1 MKVRTKFLLSG
12 SIILVVAFSS
22 QFNSDLLSSMT
33 NSLTGGGA
41 QSGDNKTLR
50 DAAGLDTESPSNVL
64 RLGYFPN
71 LNHAQVIIGLANGH
85 FQKALS
91 ENSTDSG
98 EEGDEGA
105 SIKEYVFSAG
115 PSAIEALYAG
125 QIDVAY
131 VGPNPAING
140 YLASNGE
147 GIRIISGS
155 ASGGAVFA
163 VRNDSGIQTANDLGG
178 KKFASPQLGN
188 TQDVALRKY
197 LLQNG
202 YETVENGGNV
212 TVVPVKPSDIL
223 TLMLKKEIDGAW
235 VPEPWGARLV
245 KEANA
250 KIFVDERDLWP
261 PDGKFVTTNIIVRT
275 DYLKNN
281 PETIKKLI
289 NAHIDETIWINNTLR
304 DLRNG
309 NFTGASRNEENQT
322 NGNLDNGGVE
332 TFIHSFND
340 GLKRITGNTVPEDEL
355 RDALQRLEFT
365 YDPIKQSLF
374 RMADDAYDLG
384 LIGRGNKPELT
395 NIYDLSLLKEVLE
408 ERNLPVDNL

>member
-12 SIILVVAFSS
+12 AIIFVVAFSS
-22 QFNSDLLSSMT
+22 QFNSDLFLSMT
-33 NSLTGGGA
+33 SSLTGGA
-41 QSGDNKTLR
+41 QSDDNGSIR
-50 DAAGLDTESPSNVL
+50 NAGVQDSDSRSNVL

-91 ENSTDSG
+91 ENNTNSG
-98 EEGDEGA
+98 KVGDEGA

-155 ASGGAVFA
+155 ASGGAVFV
-163 VRNDSGIQTANDLGG
+163 VRNDSGILSTTDFGG

-197 LLQNG
+197 LIQNG
-202 YETVENGGNV
+202 YDTVENGGNV

-245 KEANA
+245 KESNGR
-250 KIFVDERDLWP
+250 IFVDERDLWP

-281 PETIKKLI
+281 PEIIRKLI
-289 NAHIDETIWINNTLR
+289 NAQIDETIWINDTLK
-304 DLRNG
+304 DSRNG
-309 NFTGASRNEENQT
+309 NANGTSGKIENGT
-322 NGNLDNGGVE
+322 NDDFGQEGVE
-332 TFIHSFND
+332 AFIHAFNN
-340 GLKRITGNTVPEDEL
+340 GLQRITGNTVPEDEL

-365 YDPIKQSLF
+365 YDPIEQSLF
-374 RMADDAYDLG
+374 KMADDAYNLN
-384 LIGRGNKPELT
+384 LIGRGSKPDLT
-395 NIYDLSLLKEVLE
+395 NIYDLELLKEVLK

>member
-12 SIILVVAFSS
+12 VIILVVAVSS
-22 QFNSDLLSSMT
+22 QFNSDLLLSMT
-33 NSLTGGGA
+33 NSLIGGA
-41 QSGDNKTLR
+41 HSGDNKSLR
-50 DAAGLDTESPSNVL
+50 EAVVQESGSRSNEL

-91 ENSTDSG
+91 ETNSNSS
-98 EEGDEGA
+98 EGGGKGTN
-105 SIKEYVFSAG
+105 IKEYVFSAG

-147 GIRIISGS
+147 DLRIISGS
-155 ASGGAVFA
+155 ASGGAVFV
-163 VRNDSGIQTANDLGG
+163 VRNDSGILSATDLGG

-197 LLQNG
+197 LIHNG

-245 KEANA
+245 KESNGR
-250 KIFVDERDLWP
+250 IFVDERDLWP

-281 PETIKKLI
+281 PDIIKRLI
-289 NAHIDETIWINNTLR
+289 SAQIDETMWINDTLK
-304 DLRNG
+304 DLRKTNVGGISG
-309 NFTGASRNEENQT
+309 NAENQT
-322 NGNLDNGGVE
+322 NNDEFDNDGVE
-332 TFIHSFND
+332 QFIHAFND
-340 GLKRITGNTVPEDEL
+340 GLERITGNTVP
-355 RDALQRLEFT
+355 
-365 YDPIKQSLF
+365 
-374 RMADDAYDLG
+374 
-384 LIGRGNKPELT
+384 
-395 NIYDLSLLKEVLE
+395 
-408 ERNLPVDNL
+408 

>member
-12 SIILVVAFSS
+12 AIIFVVAFSS
-22 QFNSDLLSSMT
+22 QFNSDLFLSMT
-33 NSLTGGGA
+33 SSLTGGA
-41 QSGDNKTLR
+41 QSDDDGSIRN
-50 DAAGLDTESPSNVL
+50 AGVQDSDSRSNVL

-91 ENSTDSG
+91 ENNTNSG
-98 EEGDEGA
+98 KVGDEGA

-155 ASGGAVFA
+155 ASGGAVFV
-163 VRNDSGIQTANDLGG
+163 VRNDSGILSTTDFGG

-197 LLQNG
+197 LIQNG
-202 YETVENGGNV
+202 YDTVENGGNV

-245 KEANA
+245 KESNGR
-250 KIFVDERDLWP
+250 IFVDERDLWP

-281 PETIKKLI
+281 PEIIRKLI
-289 NAHIDETIWINNTLR
+289 NAQIDETIWINDTLK
-304 DLRNG
+304 DSRNG
-309 NFTGASRNEENQT
+309 NANGTSGKIENGT
-322 NGNLDNGGVE
+322 NDDFGQEGVE
-332 TFIHSFND
+332 AFIHAFNN
-340 GLKRITGNTVPEDEL
+340 GLQRITGNTVPEDEL

-365 YDPIKQSLF
+365 YDPIEQSLF
-374 RMADDAYDLG
+374 KMADDAYNLN
-384 LIGRGNKPELT
+384 LIGRGSKPDLT
-395 NIYDLSLLKEVLE
+395 NIYDLELLKEVLK

>member
-12 SIILVVAFSS
+12 VIILAVALSS
-22 QFNSDLLSSMT
+22 QFNSDLLLSVT
-33 NSLTGGGA
+33 NPFNNGP
-41 QSGDNKTLR
+41 QSGDNDTGR
-50 DAAGLDTESPSNVL
+50 EAAGQDTDSRSDVL

-91 ENSTDSG
+91 ENSTSSG
-98 EEGDEGA
+98 EEGGEDI
-105 SIKEYVFSAG
+105 SIEEYVFSAG

-155 ASGGAVFA
+155 ASGGAVFV
-163 VRNDSGIQTANDLGG
+163 VRNDTGIQSASDLGG

-197 LLQNG
+197 LIQSG

-245 KEANA
+245 KEANG
-250 KIFVDERDLWP
+250 KILVDERDLWP
-261 PDGKFVTTNIIVRT
+261 PDGKFVTTNIIARS

-281 PETIKKLI
+281 PETIRKLI
-289 NAHIDETIWINNTLR
+289 NAHIDETIWINDTLQNI
-304 DLRNG
+304 RNDDV
-309 NFTGASRNEENQT
+309 NGASGYKENESNADLE
-322 NGNLDNGGVE
+322 NGGVE
-332 TFIHSFND
+332 AFIHSFND

-355 RDALQRLEFT
+355 SDALQRLEFT
-365 YDPIKQSLF
+365 YDPIEQSLF

-384 LIGRGNKPELT
+384 LIGRGNEPDLT
-395 NIYDLSLLKEVLE
+395 NIYDLGLLKQVLK
-408 ERNLPVDNL
+408 ERNLPVDNF

>member
-1 MKVRTKFLLSG
+1 MRTKFILSG
-12 SIILVVAFSS
+12 IIIIAVVFSS
-22 QFNSDLLSSMT
+22 QFSSDFLSSISI
-33 NSLTGGGA
+33 SLLGGL
-41 QSGDNKTLR
+41 QSVDNG
-50 DAAGLDTESPSNVL
+50 GLEEGVVQRSDSPSNVL

-71 LNHAQVIIGLANGH
+71 LNHAQAIIGLENGH

-91 ENSTDSG
+91 ENGTNRG
-98 EEGDEGA
+98 EDGQQGT

-125 QIDVAY
+125 QIDAAY

-155 ASGGAVFA
+155 ASGGAVFV
-163 VRNDSGIQTANDLGG
+163 VRNDSEINSVHDLGG

-197 LLQNG
+197 LIQNG
-202 YETVENGGNV
+202 YETIENGGNI

-245 KEANA
+245 KESGG

-261 PDGKFVTTNIIVRT
+261 PDGKFVTTNLIVRT

-281 PETIKKLI
+281 PRIIEKLLD
-289 NAHIDETIWINNTLR
+289 AHIDETIWINDTLK
-304 DLRNG
+304 DLRETNVG
-309 NFTGASRNEENQT
+309 EPLANLENETHDNF
-322 NGNLDNGGVE
+322 DNDGVE
-332 TFIHSFND
+332 RFIQAFNK
-340 GLKRITGNTVPEDEL
+340 GLERITGSTIPEDEL
-355 RDALQRLEFT
+355 KDALLRLEFT
-365 YDPIKQSLF
+365 YDPIEGSLV
-374 RMADDAYDLG
+374 RMADDAYELS
-384 LIGRGNKPELT
+384 LIGRGNKPDLS
-395 NIYDLSLLKEVLE
+395 NIYDLELLKEVLQKK
-408 ERNLPVDNL
+408 NLPAENL

>member
-12 SIILVVAFSS
+12 VIILAVALSS
-22 QFNSDLLSSMT
+22 QFNSDLLLSVT
-33 NSLTGGGA
+33 NSLTNGP
-41 QSGDNKTLR
+41 QSGDNDTGSE
-50 DAAGLDTESPSNVL
+50 AAGQDTDSRSDVL

-85 FQKALS
+85 LQKALS
-91 ENSTDSG
+91 ENSTGRG
-98 EEGDEGA
+98 EEGGEDI
-105 SIKEYVFSAG
+105 SIEEYMFSAG

-131 VGPNPAING
+131 VGPNPTING

-155 ASGGAVFA
+155 ASGGAVFV
-163 VRNDSGIQTANDLGG
+163 VRNDTGIQSAGDLGG

-197 LLQNG
+197 LIQSG

-245 KEANA
+245 KEANG
-250 KIFVDERDLWP
+250 KILVDERDLWP
-261 PDGKFVTTNIIVRT
+261 PDGKFVTTNIIARS

-281 PETIKKLI
+281 PETIRKLI
-289 NAHIDETIWINNTLR
+289 NAHIDETIWINDTLQNI
-304 DLRNG
+304 RNDDV
-309 NFTGASRNEENQT
+309 NGASGYKENESNADLE
-322 NGNLDNGGVE
+322 NGGVE
-332 TFIHSFND
+332 AFIHSFND

-355 RDALQRLEFT
+355 SDALQRLEFT
-365 YDPIKQSLF
+365 YDPIEQSLF

-384 LIGRGNKPELT
+384 LIGRGNEPDLT
-395 NIYDLSLLKEVLE
+395 NIYDPGLLKQVLK
-408 ERNLPVDNL
+408 ERNLPVDNF

>member
-12 SIILVVAFSS
+12 AIILVVAFSS
-22 QFNSDLLSSMT
+22 QFNSDLLSSLT
-33 NSLTGGGA
+33 NSLTGGA
-41 QSGDNKTLR
+41 QSGDN
-50 DAAGLDTESPSNVL
+50 AVGVNTESPSNVL

-91 ENSTDSG
+91 EHSTDSG
-98 EEGDEGA
+98 EEGDKGT

-155 ASGGAVFA
+155 ASGGAVFV
-163 VRNDSGIQTANDLGG
+163 VRNDSGIQTTSDLGG

-197 LLQNG
+197 LIQNG

-245 KEANA
+245 KEANG
-250 KIFVDERDLWP
+250 KIFVDERNLWP

-289 NAHIDETIWINNTLR
+289 DAHIDETIWINNTLKDSR
-304 DLRNG
+304 TG
-309 NFTGASRNEENQT
+309 NFTGASGNEENQT
-322 NGNLDNGGVE
+322 NDDLGNSGVE
-332 TFIHSFND
+332 TFIHSFNG

-365 YDPIKQSLF
+365 YDPLEKSLF
-374 RMADDAYDLG
+374 RMADDAYELG
-384 LIGRGNKPELT
+384 LIGRGNKPDLT
-395 NIYDLSLLKEVLE
+395 NIYDLSLLNEVLE

>member
-12 SIILVVAFSS
+12 IIILVVALSS
-22 QFNSDLLSSMT
+22 QFNSDLLLSVT
-33 NSLTGGGA
+33 TSLTNGP
-41 QSGDNKTLR
+41 QSGDN
-50 DAAGLDTESPSNVL
+50 DAGREAPGQDTESRSNVL

-91 ENSTDSG
+91 ENSTSSG
-98 EEGDEGA
+98 NEDI

-147 GIRIISGS
+147 EIRIISGS
-155 ASGGAVFA
+155 ASGGAVFV
-163 VRNDSGIQTANDLGG
+163 VRNDTAIQSTSDFGG

-197 LLQNG
+197 LIQNG

-223 TLMLKKEIDGAW
+223 TLMFKKEIDGAW

-245 KEANA
+245 KESNG

-261 PDGKFVTTNIIVRT
+261 PDGKFVTTNIIIRS

-289 NAHIDETIWINNTLR
+289 NAHIDETIWINETLQN
-304 DLRNG
+304 LRNG
-309 NFTGASRNEENQT
+309 NVDGASGNKENQS
-322 NGNLDNGGVE
+322 NDDLENDAGVE
-332 TFIHSFND
+332 AFIHSFND

-355 RDALQRLEFT
+355 SDALRRLEFT
-365 YDPIKQSLF
+365 YDPIEQSLF

-384 LIGRGNKPELT
+384 LIGRGNEPDLT
-395 NIYDLSLLKEVLE
+395 NIYDLGLLKQVLK
-408 ERNLPVDNL
+408 ERNLPIDNF

>member
-12 SIILVVAFSS
+12 VIILAVALSS
-22 QFNSDLLSSMT
+22 QFNSDLLLSVT
-33 NSLTGGGA
+33 NSLTNGP
-41 QSGDNKTLR
+41 QSGDNDTGR
-50 DAAGLDTESPSNVL
+50 EAAGQDTDSRSDVL

-91 ENSTDSG
+91 ENSTGSG
-98 EEGDEGA
+98 EEGGEDI
-105 SIKEYVFSAG
+105 SIEEYVFSAG

-155 ASGGAVFA
+155 ASGGAVFV
-163 VRNDSGIQTANDLGG
+163 VRNDTGIQSTSDLGG

-197 LLQNG
+197 LIQSG

-245 KEANA
+245 KEANG
-250 KIFVDERDLWP
+250 KILVDERDLWP
-261 PDGKFVTTNIIVRT
+261 PDGKFVTTNIIARS

-281 PETIKKLI
+281 PETIRKLI
-289 NAHIDETIWINNTLR
+289 NAHIDETIWINDTLQNI
-304 DLRNG
+304 RNDDV
-309 NFTGASRNEENQT
+309 NGASEYKENESNADLE
-322 NGNLDNGGVE
+322 NGGVE
-332 TFIHSFND
+332 AFIHSFND

-355 RDALQRLEFT
+355 SDALQRLEFT
-365 YDPIKQSLF
+365 YDPIEQSLF

-384 LIGRGNKPELT
+384 LIGRGNEPDLT
-395 NIYDLSLLKEVLE
+395 NIYDLGLLKQVLK
-408 ERNLPVDNL
+408 ERNLPVDNF

>member
-12 SIILVVAFSS
+12 AIIFVVAFSS
-22 QFNSDLLSSMT
+22 QFNSDLFLSMT
-33 NSLTGGGA
+33 SSLTGGA
-41 QSGDNKTLR
+41 QSDDNGSIR
-50 DAAGLDTESPSNVL
+50 NAGVQDSDSRSNVL

-91 ENSTDSG
+91 ENNTNSG
-98 EEGDEGA
+98 KVGDEGA
-105 SIKEYVFSAG
+105 SIKEYMFSAG

-155 ASGGAVFA
+155 ASGGAVFV
-163 VRNDSGIQTANDLGG
+163 VRNDSGILSTTDFGG

-197 LLQNG
+197 LIQNG
-202 YETVENGGNV
+202 YDTVENGGNV

-245 KEANA
+245 KESNGR
-250 KIFVDERDLWP
+250 IFVDERDLWP

-281 PETIKKLI
+281 PEIIRKLI
-289 NAHIDETIWINNTLR
+289 NAQIDETIWINDTLK
-304 DLRNG
+304 DSRNG
-309 NFTGASRNEENQT
+309 NANGTSGKIENGT
-322 NGNLDNGGVE
+322 NDDFGQEGVE
-332 TFIHSFND
+332 AFIHAFNN
-340 GLKRITGNTVPEDEL
+340 GLQRITGNTVPEDEL

-365 YDPIKQSLF
+365 YDPIEQSLF
-374 RMADDAYDLG
+374 KMADDAYNLN
-384 LIGRGNKPELT
+384 LIGRGSKPDLT
-395 NIYDLSLLKEVLE
+395 NIYDLELLKEVLK

>member
-12 SIILVVAFSS
+12 VIIFAVALSS
-22 QFNSDLLSSMT
+22 QFNSDLLLSVT
-33 NSLTGGGA
+33 NSLTNGP
-41 QSGDNKTLR
+41 QSGDNDTGSE
-50 DAAGLDTESPSNVL
+50 AAGQDTDSRSDVL

-91 ENSTDSG
+91 ENSTGRG
-98 EEGDEGA
+98 EGGEDI
-105 SIKEYVFSAG
+105 SIEEYVFSAG

-155 ASGGAVFA
+155 ASGGAVFV
-163 VRNDSGIQTANDLGG
+163 VRNDTGIQSASDLGG

-197 LLQNG
+197 LIRSG

-235 VPEPWGARLV
+235 VPEPWGARLI
-245 KEANA
+245 KEANG
-250 KIFVDERDLWP
+250 KILVDERDLWP
-261 PDGKFVTTNIIVRT
+261 PDGKFVTTNIIARS

-281 PETIKKLI
+281 PETIRKLI
-289 NAHIDETIWINNTLR
+289 NAHIDETIWINDTLQNI
-304 DLRNG
+304 RNDG
-309 NFTGASRNEENQT
+309 VNGASGYKENESNADLK
-322 NGNLDNGGVE
+322 NGSVE
-332 TFIHSFND
+332 AFIHSFND

-355 RDALQRLEFT
+355 SDALQRLEFT
-365 YDPIKQSLF
+365 YDPIEQSLF

-384 LIGRGNKPELT
+384 LIGRGNEPDLT
-395 NIYDLSLLKEVLE
+395 NIYDLGLLKQVLK
-408 ERNLPVDNL
+408 ERNLPVDDI

>member
-12 SIILVVAFSS
+12 AIILVVAFSS
-22 QFNSDLLSSMT
+22 QFNSDLLSSLT
-33 NSLTGGGA
+33 DSLTGGA
-41 QSGDNKTLR
+41 QSGDN
-50 DAAGLDTESPSNVL
+50 AVGVDTESPSNVL

-91 ENSTDSG
+91 EHSTDSG
-98 EEGDEGA
+98 EEGDKGT

-155 ASGGAVFA
+155 ASGGAVFV
-163 VRNDSGIQTANDLGG
+163 VRNDSGIQTTSDLGG

-197 LLQNG
+197 LIQNG

-245 KEANA
+245 KEANG

-289 NAHIDETIWINNTLR
+289 DAHIDETIWINNTLKDSR
-304 DLRNG
+304 IG
-309 NFTGASRNEENQT
+309 NFTGASGNEENQT
-322 NGNLDNGGVE
+322 NDDLGNSGVE

-355 RDALQRLEFT
+355 RNALQRLEFT
-365 YDPIKQSLF
+365 YDPLEKSLF
-374 RMADDAYDLG
+374 RMAGDAYELG
-384 LIGRGNKPELT
+384 LIGRGNKPDLT
-395 NIYDLSLLKEVLE
+395 NIYDLSLLNEVIE

>member
-12 SIILVVAFSS
+12 AIILIVAFSS
-22 QFNSDLLSSMT
+22 QFNSDLLSSLT
-33 NSLTGGGA
+33 NSLTGGA
-41 QSGDNKTLR
+41 QSSDN
-50 DAAGLDTESPSNVL
+50 AVGLDTESPSNVL

-85 FQKALS
+85 FQKVLS
-91 ENSTDSG
+91 EHGTDSG
-98 EEGDEGA
+98 EEGDKGT

-155 ASGGAVFA
+155 ASGGAVFV
-163 VRNDSGIQTANDLGG
+163 VRNDSGIQTSSDLGG

-197 LLQNG
+197 LIQNG

-245 KEANA
+245 KDANG

-289 NAHIDETIWINNTLR
+289 DAQIDETIWINNTLKDSR
-304 DLRNG
+304 TG
-309 NFTGASRNEENQT
+309 NSTGASGNEENQT
-322 NGNLDNGGVE
+322 NDDLGNNGVE

-365 YDPIKQSLF
+365 YDPLEKTLF
-374 RMADDAYDLG
+374 RMADDAYELG
-384 LIGRGNKPELT
+384 LIGRGNKPDLT
-395 NIYDLSLLKEVLE
+395 NIYDLSLLNEVLE

>member
-12 SIILVVAFSS
+12 AIILVVAFSS
-22 QFNSDLLSSMT
+22 QFNSNLLSSLT
-33 NSLTGGGA
+33 NSLTGGA
-41 QSGDNKTLR
+41 QSGDN
-50 DAAGLDTESPSNVL
+50 AVGVDTESPSNVL

-91 ENSTDSG
+91 EHGTDSG
-98 EEGDEGA
+98 EEGDKGT

-115 PSAIEALYAG
+115 PSAIEALFAG

-155 ASGGAVFA
+155 ASGGAVFV
-163 VRNDSGIQTANDLGG
+163 VRNDSGIQTTSDLGG

-197 LLQNG
+197 LIQNG

-245 KEANA
+245 KEANG

-281 PETIKKLI
+281 PETIKKS
-289 NAHIDETIWINNTLR
+289 D
-304 DLRNG
+304 
-309 NFTGASRNEENQT
+309 
-322 NGNLDNGGVE
+322 
-332 TFIHSFND
+332 
-340 GLKRITGNTVPEDEL
+340 
-355 RDALQRLEFT
+355 
-365 YDPIKQSLF
+365 
-374 RMADDAYDLG
+374 
-384 LIGRGNKPELT
+384 
-395 NIYDLSLLKEVLE
+395 
-408 ERNLPVDNL
+408 

>member
-12 SIILVVAFSS
+12 AIILVVAFSS
-22 QFNSDLLSSMT
+22 QFNSDLLSSLT
-33 NSLTGGGA
+33 NSLTGGA
-41 QSGDNKTLR
+41 QSGDN
-50 DAAGLDTESPSNVL
+50 AVGVDTESPSNVL

-91 ENSTDSG
+91 EHSTDSG
-98 EEGDEGA
+98 EEGDKGT

-155 ASGGAVFA
+155 ASGGAVFV
-163 VRNDSGIQTANDLGG
+163 VRNDSGIQTTSDLGG

-197 LLQNG
+197 LIQNG

-245 KEANA
+245 KEANG

-289 NAHIDETIWINNTLR
+289 DAHIDETIWINNTLKDSR
-304 DLRNG
+304 TG
-309 NFTGASRNEENQT
+309 NFTGASGNEENQT
-322 NGNLDNGGVE
+322 NDDLGNSGVE

-365 YDPIKQSLF
+365 YDPLEKSLF
-374 RMADDAYDLG
+374 RMADDAYELG
-384 LIGRGNKPELT
+384 LIGRGNKPDLT
-395 NIYDLSLLKEVLE
+395 NIYDLSLLNEVLE

>member
-12 SIILVVAFSS
+12 VIILAVALSS
-22 QFNSDLLSSMT
+22 QFNSDLLLSVT
-33 NSLTGGGA
+33 NSLTNGP
-41 QSGDNKTLR
+41 QSGDNDTR
-50 DAAGLDTESPSNVL
+50 REAAGQDTDSRSDVL

-91 ENSTDSG
+91 ENSTASG
-98 EEGDEGA
+98 EEGGEDI
-105 SIKEYVFSAG
+105 SIEEYVFSAG

-155 ASGGAVFA
+155 ASGGAVFV
-163 VRNDSGIQTANDLGG
+163 VRNDTGIQSASDLGG

-197 LLQNG
+197 LIQSG

-245 KEANA
+245 KEANG
-250 KIFVDERDLWP
+250 KILVDERNLWP
-261 PDGKFVTTNIIVRT
+261 PHGKFVTTNIIARS

-281 PETIKKLI
+281 PETIRKLI
-289 NAHIDETIWINNTLR
+289 NAHIDETIWINDTLQNI
-304 DLRNG
+304 RNDDV
-309 NFTGASRNEENQT
+309 NGASGYKENESNADLENA
-322 NGNLDNGGVE
+322 GVE
-332 TFIHSFND
+332 AFIHSFND

-355 RDALQRLEFT
+355 SDALQRLEFT
-365 YDPIKQSLF
+365 YDPIEQSLF

-384 LIGRGNKPELT
+384 LIGRGNEPDLT
-395 NIYDLSLLKEVLE
+395 NIYDLGLLKQVLQ
-408 ERNLPVDNL
+408 ERKLPVDNF

>member
-12 SIILVVAFSS
+12 AIILVVAFSS
-22 QFNSDLLSSMT
+22 QFNSDLLSSLT
-33 NSLTGGGA
+33 DSLTGGA
-41 QSGDNKTLR
+41 QSGDN
-50 DAAGLDTESPSNVL
+50 AVGVDTESPSNVL

-91 ENSTDSG
+91 EHSTDSG
-98 EEGDEGA
+98 EEGDKGT

-155 ASGGAVFA
+155 ASGGAVFV
-163 VRNDSGIQTANDLGG
+163 VRNDSGIQTTSDLGG

-197 LLQNG
+197 LIQNG

-245 KEANA
+245 KEANG

-289 NAHIDETIWINNTLR
+289 DAHIDETIWINNTLKDSR
-304 DLRNG
+304 TG
-309 NFTGASRNEENQT
+309 NFTGASGNEENQT
-322 NGNLDNGGVE
+322 NDDLGNSGVE
-332 TFIHSFND
+332 TFIHSFNG

-365 YDPIKQSLF
+365 YDPLEKSLF
-374 RMADDAYDLG
+374 RMADDAYELG
-384 LIGRGNKPELT
+384 LIGRGNKPDLT
-395 NIYDLSLLKEVLE
+395 NIYDLSLLNEVLE

>member
-12 SIILVVAFSS
+12 VIILAVALSS
-22 QFNSDLLSSMT
+22 QFNSDLLLSVT
-33 NSLTGGGA
+33 NSLTNGP
-41 QSGDNKTLR
+41 QSGDNDTGR
-50 DAAGLDTESPSNVL
+50 EAAGQDTDSRSNVL

-71 LNHAQVIIGLANGH
+71 LNHAQVIMGLANGH

-91 ENSTDSG
+91 ENSTASG
-98 EEGDEGA
+98 KEGGEDI
-105 SIKEYVFSAG
+105 SIEEYVFSAG

-155 ASGGAVFA
+155 ASGGAVFV
-163 VRNDSGIQTANDLGG
+163 VRNDTGIKSASDFGG

-197 LLQNG
+197 LKQSG
-202 YETVENGGNV
+202 YETIENGGNV

-245 KEANA
+245 KEANV
-250 KIFVDERDLWP
+250 KILVDERDLWP
-261 PDGKFVTTNIIVRT
+261 PDGKFVTTNIIARS

-281 PETIKKLI
+281 PETIRKLI
-289 NAHIDETIWINNTLR
+289 NAHIDETIWINDNLHNI
-304 DLRNG
+304 RNDDV
-309 NFTGASRNEENQT
+309 NGASGYKVNESNADLE
-322 NGNLDNGGVE
+322 NGGVE
-332 TFIHSFND
+332 AFIHSFND

-355 RDALQRLEFT
+355 SDALQRLEFT
-365 YDPIKQSLF
+365 YDPIEQSLF

-384 LIGRGNKPELT
+384 LIGRGNEPDLT
-395 NIYDLSLLKEVLE
+395 NIYDLGLLKQVLK
-408 ERNLPVDNL
+408 ERSLPVDDI

>member
-12 SIILVVAFSS
+12 AIIFVVAISS
-22 QFNSDLLSSMT
+22 QFNSDLFLSITS
-33 NSLTGGGA
+33 SLTGGA
-41 QSGDNKTLR
+41 QSDGNETIR
-50 DAAGLDTESPSNVL
+50 DAGVQDSDSRSNVL

-91 ENSTDSG
+91 ENNTNSG
-98 EEGDEGA
+98 KVGDEGA

-155 ASGGAVFA
+155 ASGGAVFV
-163 VRNDSGIQTANDLGG
+163 VRNDSGILSTTDFGG

-197 LLQNG
+197 LIQNG
-202 YETVENGGNV
+202 YDTVENGGNV

-245 KEANA
+245 KESNG

-281 PETIKKLI
+281 PEIIRKS
-289 NAHIDETIWINNTLR
+289 D
-304 DLRNG
+304 
-309 NFTGASRNEENQT
+309 
-322 NGNLDNGGVE
+322 
-332 TFIHSFND
+332 
-340 GLKRITGNTVPEDEL
+340 
-355 RDALQRLEFT
+355 
-365 YDPIKQSLF
+365 
-374 RMADDAYDLG
+374 
-384 LIGRGNKPELT
+384 
-395 NIYDLSLLKEVLE
+395 
-408 ERNLPVDNL
+408 

>member
-12 SIILVVAFSS
+12 AIIFVVAFSS
-22 QFNSDLLSSMT
+22 QFNSDLFLSMT
-33 NSLTGGGA
+33 SSLTGGA
-41 QSGDNKTLR
+41 QSDGDGSIRN
-50 DAAGLDTESPSNVL
+50 AGVQDSDSRSNVL

-91 ENSTDSG
+91 ENNTNSSKV
-98 EEGDEGA
+98 GDEGA

-155 ASGGAVFA
+155 ASGGAVFV
-163 VRNDSGIQTANDLGG
+163 VRNDSGILSTTDFGG

-197 LLQNG
+197 LIQNG
-202 YETVENGGNV
+202 YDTVENGGNV

-245 KEANA
+245 KESNGR
-250 KIFVDERDLWP
+250 IFVDERDLWP

-281 PETIKKLI
+281 PEIIRKLI
-289 NAHIDETIWINNTLR
+289 NAQIDETIWINDTLK
-304 DLRNG
+304 DSRNG
-309 NFTGASRNEENQT
+309 NANGTSGKIENGT
-322 NGNLDNGGVE
+322 NDDFGQEGVE
-332 TFIHSFND
+332 AFIHAFNN
-340 GLKRITGNTVPEDEL
+340 GLQRITGNTVPEDEL

-365 YDPIKQSLF
+365 YDPIEQSLF
-374 RMADDAYDLG
+374 KMADDAYNLN
-384 LIGRGNKPELT
+384 LIGRGSKPDLT
-395 NIYDLSLLKEVLE
+395 NIYDLELLKEVLK

>member
-12 SIILVVAFSS
+12 AIILAVALSS
-22 QFNSDLLSSMT
+22 QLNSELLLSIT
-33 NSLTGGGA
+33 NSFTGSDISSNSETT
-41 QSGDNKTLR
+41 QETTVEDS
-50 DAAGLDTESPSNVL
+50 ESIPNVL

-85 FQKALS
+85 FQIALS
-91 ENSTDSG
+91 ENSSDSG
-98 EEGDEGA
+98 ENRDKGTT
-105 SIKEYVFSAG
+105 IKEYVFSAG

-140 YLASNGE
+140 YMASNGE

-155 ASGGAVFA
+155 ASGGAVFV
-163 VRNDSGIQTANDLGG
+163 VRNDSGILSTTDFGG

-197 LLQNG
+197 LKQNG

-245 KEANA
+245 KESNA

-261 PDGKFVTTNIIVRT
+261 PDGKFATTNIIVRT
-275 DYLKNN
+275 DYLKDN
-281 PETIKKLI
+281 PEVIRKLI
-289 NAHIDETIWINNTLR
+289 NAQIDETLWINSTLNE
-304 DLRNG
+304 LQKSNVSSTSG
-309 NFTGASRNEENQT
+309 NVENQT
-322 NGNLDNGGVE
+322 SQNIDKDGMEL
-332 TFIHSFND
+332 FIHAFND
-340 GLKRITGNTVPEDEL
+340 GLERITGNTVPEDEL

-365 YDPIKQSLF
+365 YDPIKRSLF
-374 RMADDAYDLG
+374 KMADDAYDLG
-384 LIGRGNKPELT
+384 LIGRGTKPDLT
-395 NIYDLSLLKEVLE
+395 NIYDLGLLNQVLKE
-408 ERNLPVDNL
+408 RDLPLDNS

>member
-12 SIILVVAFSS
+12 VIILAVTLSS
-22 QFNSDLLSSMT
+22 QFNSDLLLSVT
-33 NSLTGGGA
+33 NSLTNGP
-41 QSGDNKTLR
+41 QSGDNGTGR
-50 DAAGLDTESPSNVL
+50 EAAGQDADSRSNVL

-91 ENSTDSG
+91 ENSTSSG
-98 EEGDEGA
+98 EEGGQDI
-105 SIKEYVFSAG
+105 SIEEFVFSAG

-155 ASGGAVFA
+155 ASGGAVFV
-163 VRNDSGIQTANDLGG
+163 VRNDTGIQSASDLGG

-197 LLQNG
+197 LIQGG

-245 KEANA
+245 KEANG
-250 KIFVDERDLWP
+250 KILVDERDLWP
-261 PDGKFVTTNIIVRT
+261 PDGKFLTTNIIARS
-275 DYLKNN
+275 DYLKDN
-281 PETIKKLI
+281 PETIRKLI
-289 NAHIDETIWINNTLR
+289 NAHIDETIWINDTLQNI
-304 DLRNG
+304 RND
-309 NFTGASRNEENQT
+309 NVNGASGYKENESNAGLE
-322 NGNLDNGGVE
+322 NGGVE
-332 TFIHSFND
+332 AFIHSFND

-355 RDALQRLEFT
+355 SDALQRLEFT
-365 YDPIKQSLF
+365 YDPIEQSLF

-384 LIGRGNKPELT
+384 LIGRGNEPDLT
-395 NIYDLSLLKEVLE
+395 NIYDLGLLKQVLK
-408 ERNLPVDNL
+408 ERNLPVDNF

>member
-12 SIILVVAFSS
+12 AIILAVALSS
-22 QFNSDLLSSMT
+22 QLNSELLLSIT
-33 NSLTGGGA
+33 NSFTG
-41 QSGDNKTLR
+41 S
-50 DAAGLDTESPSNVL
+50 DTSSNSETTQETTVEDSESIPNVL

-91 ENSTDSG
+91 ENSSDSG
-98 EEGDEGA
+98 ENRDKGTT
-105 SIKEYVFSAG
+105 IKEYVFSAG

-140 YLASNGE
+140 YMASNGE

-155 ASGGAVFA
+155 ASGGAVFV
-163 VRNDSGIQTANDLGG
+163 VRNDSGILSTTDFGG

-197 LLQNG
+197 LKQNG

-245 KEANA
+245 KESNA

-261 PDGKFVTTNIIVRT
+261 PDGKFATTNIIVRT
-275 DYLKNN
+275 DYLKDN
-281 PETIKKLI
+281 PEVIRKLI
-289 NAHIDETIWINNTLR
+289 NAQIDETLWINSTLNE
-304 DLRNG
+304 LQKSNVSSTSG
-309 NFTGASRNEENQT
+309 NVENQT
-322 NGNLDNGGVE
+322 SQNIDKDGMEL
-332 TFIHSFND
+332 FIHAFND
-340 GLKRITGNTVPEDEL
+340 GLERITGNTVPEDEL

-365 YDPIKQSLF
+365 YDPIKRSLF
-374 RMADDAYDLG
+374 KMADDAYDLG
-384 LIGRGNKPELT
+384 LIGRGTKPDLT
-395 NIYDLSLLKEVLE
+395 NIYDLGLLNQVLK
-408 ERNLPVDNL
+408 ERNLPLDNS

>member
-12 SIILVVAFSS
+12 AIILIVAFSS
-22 QFNSDLLSSMT
+22 QFNSDLLSSLT
-33 NSLTGGGA
+33 NSLTGGA
-41 QSGDNKTLR
+41 QSSDN
-50 DAAGLDTESPSNVL
+50 AVGLDTESPSNVL

-85 FQKALS
+85 FQKVLS
-91 ENSTDSG
+91 EHGTDSG
-98 EEGDEGA
+98 EEGDKGT

-155 ASGGAVFA
+155 ASGGAVFV
-163 VRNDSGIQTANDLGG
+163 VRNDSGIQTSSDLGG

-197 LLQNG
+197 LIQNG

-245 KEANA
+245 KDANG

-281 PETIKKLI
+281 PETIKKS
-289 NAHIDETIWINNTLR
+289 D
-304 DLRNG
+304 
-309 NFTGASRNEENQT
+309 
-322 NGNLDNGGVE
+322 
-332 TFIHSFND
+332 
-340 GLKRITGNTVPEDEL
+340 
-355 RDALQRLEFT
+355 
-365 YDPIKQSLF
+365 
-374 RMADDAYDLG
+374 
-384 LIGRGNKPELT
+384 
-395 NIYDLSLLKEVLE
+395 
-408 ERNLPVDNL
+408 

>member
-12 SIILVVAFSS
+12 AIILVVAFSS
-22 QFNSDLLSSMT
+22 QFNSDLLSSLT
-33 NSLTGGGA
+33 NSLTGGA
-41 QSGDNKTLR
+41 QSGDN
-50 DAAGLDTESPSNVL
+50 AVGVNTESPSNVL

-91 ENSTDSG
+91 EHSTDSG
-98 EEGDEGA
+98 EGGDNGT

-155 ASGGAVFA
+155 ASGGAVFV
-163 VRNDSGIQTANDLGG
+163 VRNDSGIETTSDLGG

-197 LLQNG
+197 LIQNG

-245 KEANA
+245 KEANG

-289 NAHIDETIWINNTLR
+289 DAHIEETIWINNTLKDSR
-304 DLRNG
+304 TG
-309 NFTGASRNEENQT
+309 NFTGASGNEENQT
-322 NGNLDNGGVE
+322 NDDLGNNGVE
-332 TFIHSFND
+332 TFIHSFNG

-365 YDPIKQSLF
+365 YDPLEKSLF
-374 RMADDAYDLG
+374 RMADDAYELG
-384 LIGRGNKPELT
+384 LIGRGNKPDLT
-395 NIYDLSLLKEVLE
+395 NIYDLSLLNEVLE

>member
-12 SIILVVAFSS
+12 VIILAVALSS
-22 QFNSDLLSSMT
+22 QFNSDLLLSVT
-33 NSLTGGGA
+33 NSLTNGP
-41 QSGDNKTLR
+41 QSGDNDTGR
-50 DAAGLDTESPSNVL
+50 EAAGQGTDFRSDVL

-91 ENSTDSG
+91 DNSTSSG
-98 EEGDEGA
+98 EEGGEDI
-105 SIKEYVFSAG
+105 SIEEYVFSAG

-155 ASGGAVFA
+155 ASGGAVF
-163 VRNDSGIQTANDLGG
+163 VVKNDTGIQSASDLGG

-197 LLQNG
+197 LIQSG

-245 KEANA
+245 KEANG
-250 KIFVDERDLWP
+250 KILVDERDLWP
-261 PDGKFVTTNIIVRT
+261 PDGKFVTTNIIARS

-281 PETIKKLI
+281 PETIRKLI
-289 NAHIDETIWINNTLR
+289 NAHIDETIWINDTLQNI
-304 DLRNG
+304 RNDDV
-309 NFTGASRNEENQT
+309 NGASGYKENESNADLE
-322 NGNLDNGGVE
+322 NGGVE
-332 TFIHSFND
+332 AFIHSFND

-355 RDALQRLEFT
+355 SDALQRLEFT
-365 YDPIKQSLF
+365 YDPIEQSLF

-384 LIGRGNKPELT
+384 LIGRGNEPDLT
-395 NIYDLSLLKEVLE
+395 NIYDLGLLKQVLK
-408 ERNLPVDNL
+408 ERNLPVDNF